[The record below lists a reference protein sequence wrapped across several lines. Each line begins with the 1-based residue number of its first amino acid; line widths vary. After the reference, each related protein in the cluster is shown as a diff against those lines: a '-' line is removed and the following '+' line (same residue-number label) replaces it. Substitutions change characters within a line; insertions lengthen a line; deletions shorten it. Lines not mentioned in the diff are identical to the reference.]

1 MRSRLAAAALCA
13 AGLGCASSSAANP
26 PAGPAPAASRPSGAA
41 AAPAATVRRGSIV
54 YQPMAPT
61 AYVLQRYDTVNVQ
74 LPNGLPQTQ
83 TLSRTVYLTV
93 ASAAGTPMRVSITLD
108 SLVAEGPGAAML
120 AVDSARGTHWTGT
133 LSSDGHF
140 SELASDRTTPVGEQ
154 LRGMLPSLFPLL
166 PAGGVREGA
175 TWTDSASSSIRA
187 MAFDVKENA
196 RIASRAV
203 ADTARIGGRSGLR
216 IESDVT
222 FNRTGG
228 GSQFGQAVEVQATG
242 KRQVTSRL
250 RPDGVV
256 SETSGVES
264 SDMTLTIPAVGQ
276 SLPVK
281 QTATFSLTLAAI
293 RH

>member
-1 MRSRLAAAALCA
+1 MRRSRLATAALCA
-13 AGLGCASSSAANP
+13 AGLGCASSSPGSA
-26 PAGPAPAASRPSGAA
+26 PAGPAPVASRPSSAA
-41 AAPAATVRRGSIV
+41 AAVPSARRGSIT
-54 YQPMAPT
+54 YQPMAAT
-61 AYVLQRYDTVNVQ
+61 AYVLERYDT
-74 LPNGLPQTQ
+74 
-83 TLSRTVYLTV
+83 R
-93 ASAAGTPMRVSITLD
+93 
-108 SLVAEGPGAAML
+108 
-120 AVDSARGTHWTGT
+120 WTGT
-133 LSSDGHF
+133 LSPDGHF
-140 SELASDRTTPVGEQ
+140 SELTTDRTTPVGEQ
-154 LRGMLPSLFPLL
+154 LRGMLPSLFPVL
-166 PAGGVREGA
+166 PAGGAREGA

-196 RIASRAV
+196 HISSRAV
-203 ADTARIGGRSGLR
+203 ADTVRLGGRNGLR

-222 FNRTGG
+222 FSRSGG

-256 SETSGVES
+256 TETRGVES

>member
-1 MRSRLAAAALCA
+1 MLRSRLASAALCA
-13 AGLGCASSSAANP
+13 AGLGCAASSSNA
-26 PAGPAPAASRPSGAA
+26 PAGPAPAASRPAG
-41 AAPAATVRRGSIV
+41 AAPAIPAVRRGAIV

-61 AYVLQRYDTVNVQ
+61 AYVLRRDDTVNVQ

-83 TLSRTVYLTV
+83 TLSRTAYLTV
-93 ASAAGTPMRVSITLD
+93 ATAAGTPMNLSITLD

-133 LSSDGHF
+133 LSADGHF
-140 SELASDRTTPVGEQ
+140 SELTSDRTTPVGEQ
-154 LRGMLPSLFPLL
+154 LRGMLPELFPVL
-166 PAGGVREGA
+166 PAGGAREGA
-175 TWTDSASSSIRA
+175 AWTDTAKSSIRA
-187 MAFDVKENA
+187 MAFDVKEDS

-203 ADTARIGGRSGLR
+203 ADTIRIGGRNGIR

-222 FNRTGG
+222 FTRSGG

-242 KRQVTSRL
+242 RRHVTSRL

-256 SETSGVES
+256 AETSGTES

-281 QTATFSLTLAAI
+281 QTATFSLMLAAA

>member
-1 MRSRLAAAALCA
+1 MRSRLATAALCA
-13 AGLGCASSSAANP
+13 AGLGCASSASNA

-41 AAPAATVRRGSIV
+41 TPAPTARRGSIV
-54 YQPMAPT
+54 YQPMAAT

-93 ASAAGTPMRVSITLD
+93 ASTGGTPMKVSITLD

-133 LSSDGHF
+133 MSSDGHF
-140 SELASDRTTPVGEQ
+140 SELTSDRTTPVGEQ
-154 LRGMLPSLFPLL
+154 LRGMLPSLFPVL
-166 PAGGVREGA
+166 PAGGAREGA

-203 ADTARIGGRSGLR
+203 TDSVRTGGRTGLR

-222 FNRTGG
+222 FSRTGG

-256 SETSGVES
+256 TETSGVES

>member
-1 MRSRLAAAALCA
+1 MRSRLGTAALCA
-13 AGLGCASSSAANP
+13 AAMGCAASTSNA
-26 PAGPAPAASRPSGAA
+26 PAGPAPAATRTAGTAA
-41 AAPAATVRRGSIV
+41 ATPAVRRGAIV
-54 YQPMAPT
+54 YQPMAAT
-61 AYVLQRYDTVNVQ
+61 AYVLERYDTVNVQ

-93 ASAAGTPMRVSITLD
+93 ATTAGTPMTVSITLD

-120 AVDSARGTHWTGT
+120 AVDSARGTRWTGT
-133 LSSDGHF
+133 LSADGHF
-140 SELASDRTTPVGEQ
+140 SELTSDRTTPVGEQ
-154 LRGMLPSLFPLL
+154 LRGMLPALFPML
-166 PAGGVREGA
+166 PAGGAREGA
-175 TWTDSASSSIRA
+175 TWTDTAKSSIRA
-187 MAFDVKENA
+187 MAFDVKEDA
-196 RIASRAV
+196 RISSRAV
-203 ADTARIGGRSGLR
+203 ADTVRSGGRTGLR

-222 FNRTGG
+222 FSRTGG

-242 KRQVTSRL
+242 KRHLTSRL

-256 SETSGVES
+256 AETGGVES

-281 QTATFSLTLAAI
+281 QTATFSLTLAAA

>member
-1 MRSRLAAAALCA
+1 MRRSRLATAALCA
-13 AGLGCASSSAANP
+13 AGLGCASSSAGTA
-26 PAGPAPAASRPSGAA
+26 PAGPAPAASRPSS
-41 AAPAATVRRGSIV
+41 AATTVPSARRGSIT
-54 YQPMAPT
+54 YQPMAAT
-61 AYVLQRYDTVNVQ
+61 AYVLERYDTVNVQ

-93 ASAAGTPMRVSITLD
+93 ASTAGTPMRVSITLD

-120 AVDSARGTHWTGT
+120 AVDSARGTRWTGT
-133 LSSDGHF
+133 LSPDGHF
-140 SELASDRTTPVGEQ
+140 SELTTDRTTPVGEQ
-154 LRGMLPSLFPLL
+154 LRGMLPSLFPVL
-166 PAGGVREGA
+166 PAGGARDGA
-175 TWTDSASSSIRA
+175 AWTDSASSSIRA

-196 RIASRAV
+196 HISSRAV
-203 ADTARIGGRSGLR
+203 ADTVRLGGRNGLR
-216 IESDVT
+216 IDSDVT
-222 FNRTGG
+222 FSRTGG

-256 SETSGVES
+256 TETRGVES

-281 QTATFSLTLAAI
+281 QTATFSLMLAAF

>member
-13 AGLGCASSSAANP
+13 AGLGCASSASNA
-26 PAGPAPAASRPSGAA
+26 PAGPAPAASRPS
-41 AAPAATVRRGSIV
+41 AATTAVPTARRGSIV

-140 SELASDRTTPVGEQ
+140 SELTSDRTTPVGEQ
-154 LRGMLPSLFPLL
+154 LRGMLPSLFPVL
-166 PAGGVREGA
+166 PAGGAREGA

-203 ADTARIGGRSGLR
+203 ADTVRIGGRNGLR
-216 IESDVT
+216 IESDVA

-256 SETSGVES
+256 TETSGVES